1 MLVAARPYYTTRGKL
16 AESAHVLP
24 AAVAALQS
32 GGTRALALGDA
43 DTALAAGHAEQAH
56 YQIGLL
62 PHLALEPL
70 AATAR
75 FGKGLLEIW
84 SSSQLPEMARDAAA
98 HATGLSASRVVIH
111 SVMGGGSS
119 GRRFESEVAVQAALL
134 AVRLKRP
141 VQLFWSRGEDTMHDR
156 FGGGYAATLSAQVQP
171 NGSINAWHS
180 AIAGPPAMDQLRR
193 RTLGDASADAAMRA
207 AGGKNWPGLVSAA
220 APPYAIVNVAI
231 DLHAA
236 ATTIPSGPMRGGAAL
251 ATCFWNESFVNEL
264 AAKTGVE
271 PFSFR
276 MALVGDNT
284 RLAQCLAKVT
294 ALAGWTGG
302 GRGGNQGLAC
312 FATEAMAIAVVA
324 EAKIGENGRVQV
336 SKLTAVADLGQLINP
351 DIARQH
357 IEGGLL
363 FGMQLAVGAP
373 VIVQHGLA
381 GPSRFG
387 DFKLPLLADMP
398 EVTVELL
405 PSNAPAADAWDCAV
419 PVAAPAI
426 AGALFAG
433 SGKRFRTIPF
443 TADQS

>member
-1 MLVAARPYYTTRGKL
+1 
-16 AESAHVLP
+16 
-24 AAVAALQS
+24 
-32 GGTRALALGDA
+32 
-43 DTALAAGHAEQAH
+43 
-56 YQIGLL
+56 
-62 PHLALEPL
+62 
-70 AATAR
+70 
-75 FGKGLLEIW
+75 
-84 SSSQLPEMARDAAA
+84 
-98 HATGLSASRVVIH
+98 
-111 SVMGGGSS
+111 
-119 GRRFESEVAVQAALL
+119 
-134 AVRLKRP
+134 
-141 VQLFWSRGEDTMHDR
+141 
-156 FGGGYAATLSAQVQP
+156 
-171 NGSINAWHS
+171 
-180 AIAGPPAMDQLRR
+180 
-193 RTLGDASADAAMRA
+193 
-207 AGGKNWPGLVSAA
+207 
-220 APPYAIVNVAI
+220 
-231 DLHAA
+231 
-236 ATTIPSGPMRGGAAL
+236 
-251 ATCFWNESFVNEL
+251 
-264 AAKTGVE
+264 
-271 PFSFR
+271 
-276 MALVGDNT
+276 
-284 RLAQCLAKVT
+284 
-294 ALAGWTGG
+294 
-302 GRGGNQGLAC
+302 
-312 FATEAMAIAVVA
+312 MAIAVVA